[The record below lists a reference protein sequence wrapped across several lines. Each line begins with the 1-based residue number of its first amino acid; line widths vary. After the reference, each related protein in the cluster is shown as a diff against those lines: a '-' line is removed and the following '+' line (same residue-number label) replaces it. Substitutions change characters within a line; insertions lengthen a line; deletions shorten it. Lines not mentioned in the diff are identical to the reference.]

1 VEESVNQGSLSAVD
15 ALLAP
20 SYPSLLL
27 HFDGPQSVKHLISSY
42 RGAIPD
48 ARWTIQEQVA
58 ERDTVVTYFV
68 AHGTHQ
74 GPLWGVPATG
84 KPMAVSGILLS
95 RCQRERIV
103 DQRVQLDL
111 LGLLQQLGVM
121 PELGL
126 QEEVIVTRLLK
137 ESYPWM
143 SY

>member
-1 VEESVNQGSLSAVD
+1 VEESVNQGSLGAVD
-15 ALLAP
+15 ALLAS
-20 SYPSLLL
+20 SYPSLLP
-27 HFDGPQSVKHLISSY
+27 HHDGPQSVKHLLRSY

-58 ERDTVVTYFV
+58 EHDTVVTCFV
-68 AHGTHQ
+68 ARGTHQ

-95 RCQRERIV
+95 RCRGEQIV

-126 QEEVIVTRLLK
+126 EKVVIIARLLRQ
-137 ESYPWM
+137 SRQLTG
-143 SY
+143 